1 MRRIFPLA
9 LCTAAL
15 FATSTA
21 ANAQDRW
28 RGGDHH
34 WRHHDG
40 DRHHRWRGGW
50 YGGWGWGW
58 GYGGGGYVSIG
69 VYPYAY
75 GYGGYS
81 PSYVG
86 YPYAYP
92 IYGYPGY
99 PTGYLRYDYG
109 GRRDWD
115 RRRDWRGDCARD
127 SYRRC

>member
-1 MRRIFPLA
+1 MRRILPLA
-9 LCTAAL
+9 LCAAAL
-15 FATSTA
+15 VAAPSA

-40 DRHHRWRGGW
+40 DRHHYWRGRW
-50 YGGWGWGW
+50 YGGWGGGW

-69 VYPYAY
+69 VYPYGY
-75 GYGGYS
+75 GYGGYY

-115 RRRDWRGDCARD
+115 RHRRWRSDCDRD
-127 SYRRC
+127 DHRRC